1 MTTVTF
7 HSAEGRID
15 GFVVEG
21 HSGFDQEGR
30 DIVCAAVSA
39 VVSLVECTV
48 NDVLGLEAPV
58 KVRERKARISLKLPN
73 GLNGENEHTCQ
84 SLLAGMLVYLRALGE
99 QYPEHLA
106 VLMDGD
112 D

>member
-7 HSAEGRID
+7 HETEERLD
-15 GFVVEG
+15 GFTVEG
-21 HSGFDQEGR
+21 HSGFDEEGR

-39 VVSLVECTV
+39 VVNLVECTV

-58 KVRERKARISLKLPN
+58 KVREQKAFISLKLPG
-73 GLNGENEHTCQ
+73 GLSGENEHACQ
-84 SLLAGMLVYLRALGE
+84 SLLAGLLVYLRALGE